1 MKSFGILLS
10 TLLSAVAPEV
20 SGQSLLSG
28 TVFADRNGNGLRE
41 RGERGLGSIPVSNGD
56 TIVLTDR
63 RGHFT
68 LQACPEQRF
77 FVLAPSGWRIVEPE
91 AGAACRCSPED
102 SLHDASQ
109 QELTFAL
116 TRCEEPRR
124 FRMAAVGDLQV
135 ADSVELAYARRTI
148 LSELAGRGD
157 LAFSLMLGDLVND
170 DPRMMPAVAD
180 ALGRLPHPVRCL
192 VGNHDRDVVPRGSRL
207 PRGRAAFSDHFGAA
221 DYAFDYGPVRFIIL
235 DNTSSGYRFSDR
247 QLRLVRQLLRLTP
260 AQQPLVLAFHVPLAS
275 TANGDALLALLG
287 GRSALI
293 LSAHLHSVVRRV
305 WAPGVVELTVGAPCG
320 SWWVGERDPD
330 AVPVALQQC
339 GAPRNY
345 FTIDFSE
352 QGYTLTFKGV
362 GLDASRQAEVWIAG
376 EEPLDRQ
383 IPALAELPEGYVAVN
398 LYGGCEETL
407 VEMRVD
413 DGPWVQIFPK
423 RMVAPTVSRIAWW
436 NRHGGYPTCSA
447 RRIPL
452 RRVASPH
459 LWAAQLPADA
469 AAGSHR
475 LQIRA
480 RDPYGLNVELE
491 RLFALH

>member
-1 MKSFGILLS
+1 MKAFGIQLCALL
-10 TLLSAVAPEV
+10 LAAAPAAA
-20 SGQSLLSG
+20 GQSLLSG

-41 RGERGLGSIPVSNGD
+41 RSERGLGSIPVSNGD
-56 TIVLTDR
+56 TVVLTDH

-68 LQACPEQRF
+68 LPASSEQDL
-77 FVLAPSGWRIVEPE
+77 FVLVPAGWRIVEPGKE
-91 AGAACRCSPED
+91 AAPCGGPED
-102 SLHDASQ
+102 SLRGASLS
-109 QELTFAL
+109 EPVFAL

-135 ADSVELAYARRTI
+135 ADSAELAYARRTV
-148 LSELAGRGD
+148 LSELAGRKD

-170 DPRMMPAVAD
+170 DPRMMSAVAD
-180 ALGRLPHPVRCL
+180 ALHRLPHPVRCL
-192 VGNHDRDVVPRGSRL
+192 VGNHDRDVVPRGSHL
-207 PRGRAAFSDHFGAA
+207 PRGRTAFCRHFGAA
-221 DYAFDYGPVRFIIL
+221 DYAFDYGPVRFIVL
-235 DNTSSGYRFSDR
+235 DNSGSGYRFSDR

-260 AQQPLVLAFHVPLAS
+260 ARQQLVLAFHVPLAS

-287 GRSALI
+287 KRPVLI
-293 LSAHLHSVVRRV
+293 LSAHLHSVVRRC
-305 WAPGVVELTVGAPCG
+305 WSPGVVELTVGAPCG

-352 QGYTLTFKGV
+352 HGYSFAFKGV

-383 IPALAELPEGYVAVN
+383 IPALAGLPDGYVVVN

-407 VEMRVD
+407 VEMRLD
-413 DGPWVQIFPK
+413 DGPWIRIPPK
-423 RMVAPTVSRIAWW
+423 RMVAPTVSRVAWW

-469 AAGSHR
+469 ITGSHR
-475 LQIRA
+475 LRIRA
-480 RDPYGLNVELE
+480 RDPYGLDVELE
-491 RLFALH
+491 RLFAIH